1 MNAPSR
7 SPHDSSLSDRL
18 PYLDPAA
25 APQGTDAEASGR
37 TTPGETPRAA
47 RHDPKVR
54 RPDHSGLPPTQDPES
69 HHEGLLAGSI
79 AVLALAGVI
88 AGWISAAGT

>member
-7 SPHDSSLSDRL
+7 NSQDSSLSDRL

-37 TTPGETPRAA
+37 TTRGEAA
-47 RHDPKVR
+47 PHDSVVR
-54 RPDHSGLPPTQDPES
+54 RPDHSGLPPSHDPES